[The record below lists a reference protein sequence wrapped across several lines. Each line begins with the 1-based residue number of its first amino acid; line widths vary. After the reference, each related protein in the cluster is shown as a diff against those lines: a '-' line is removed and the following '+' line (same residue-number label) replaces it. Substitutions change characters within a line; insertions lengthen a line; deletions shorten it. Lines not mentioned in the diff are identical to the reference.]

1 MHSVAMAW
9 ICTEPF
15 FLSLRHL
22 RGGDLIEKK
31 KGALCRNS
39 IECEG
44 IWTGEGGGK
53 LPFRACSACI
63 FPELFN
69 PHASELG

>member
-1 MHSVAMAW
+1 MLSVPTAL
-9 ICTEPF
+9 ICVELF

-44 IWTGEGGGK
+44 ILTGEGDGK
-53 LPFRACSACI
+53 LPWGVCSGC
-63 FPELFN
+63 FSP
-69 PHASELG
+69 